1 MTWPG
6 ATGAAPR
13 TDLPWLRHRSR
24 PRPAAARPPGLS
36 EFVAG
41 HGHHPVRPSAG
52 QPDPRA
58 ADLDLTTPAT
68 RHASPVRPAPARP
81 GPRPRRVLAGRAE
94 VLTPRAPTVTLTRVQ
109 SGVGA
114 LVVEAACSDA
124 VGDLRLAAAY
134 RLADGTTG
142 LLRHTDGA
150 TTVPATGARP
160 ILLAQRHG
168 FERLVVDLHRVRD
181 LDRLVVL
188 AFSASGGPLAWGG

>member
-1 MTWPG
+1 M
-6 ATGAAPR
+6 
-13 TDLPWLRHRSR
+13 
-24 PRPAAARPPGLS
+24 
-36 EFVAG
+36 
-41 HGHHPVRPSAG
+41 
-52 QPDPRA
+52 
-58 ADLDLTTPAT
+58 
-68 RHASPVRPAPARP
+68 
-81 GPRPRRVLAGRAE
+81 LAGRAE

-142 LLRHTDGA
+142 LLRHTDGT

-160 ILLAQRHG
+160 VLLAQRHG

-188 AFSASGGPLAWGG
+188 AFSASDGPLAWGGTLVTTTLGEARVEVSLDGPAGAGVVVPLSVYVVDGELVLRAEPREVSASIREACLAHGFDRITWLDARTPLR